1 MRKIK
6 CYSSFEEAEKDDIEY
21 YSNLDPNMKI
31 VELEKIR
38 ESYFN
43 LIGLSD
49 EDCKV
54 QRIFQIDDMKS
65 NKNI

>member
-1 MRKIK
+1 MKKIK

-21 YSNLDPNMKI
+21 YSNLDPNLKI
-31 VELEKIR
+31 VELERIR

-49 EDCKV
+49 EDRK
-54 QRIFQIDDMKS
+54 IKKILQIDDMKL
-65 NKNI
+65 NQK

>member
-1 MRKIK
+1 MKKIK
-6 CYSSFEEAEKDDIEY
+6 CYGSFEEAEKDDIEY
-21 YSNLDPNMKI
+21 YSNLDPNLKI

-49 EDCKV
+49 EDRK
-54 QRIFQIDDMKS
+54 IKKILQIDDMKL
-65 NKNI
+65 NQK

>member
-1 MRKIK
+1 MKKIK

-21 YSNLDPNMKI
+21 YSNLDPNLKI

-49 EDCKV
+49 EDRMIKK
-54 QRIFQIDDMKS
+54 ILQIDDMKL
-65 NKNI
+65 NQK